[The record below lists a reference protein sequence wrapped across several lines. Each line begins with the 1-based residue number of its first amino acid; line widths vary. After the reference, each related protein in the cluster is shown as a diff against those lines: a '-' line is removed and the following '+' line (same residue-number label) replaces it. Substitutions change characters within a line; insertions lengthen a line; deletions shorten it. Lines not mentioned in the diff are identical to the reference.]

1 MLSTAACLQPTSAA
15 ARLSQGKRQCGPCL
29 TTHPARRHPMLLQ
42 ILAANVEDVGP
53 DVIEAVSQLEPAV
66 RLAAW
71 CGS

>member
-1 MLSTAACLQPTSAA
+1 MLSTAACLQMAA
-15 ARLSQGKRQCGPCL
+15 PPVPH
-29 TTHPARRHPMLLQ
+29 HPSCSLAPLLLQ